1 MIVKVLRWL
10 RGWRDYRVAE
20 NIDAAAD
27 LLALSGTNFR
37 RMRRSDDTLTFSL
50 EWSQCAIIESA
61 MEANSITYEITG
73 EHGIPR
79 LLRKYKKRIGIPIG
93 VLLFVLIILASE
105 QFIWSFEIIGNENI
119 SDRDILARLDA
130 LGCGVGTYIHSID
143 FDKLHSEFLLEDDSF
158 AWVSV
163 NVRGTHAT
171 VEVRELVPHVFDI
184 DESLPH
190 NLVASEDGVVEYIEI
205 LRGQK
210 IAREEELVR
219 EGELLASGI
228 EQMKHGL
235 RLTHARGTV
244 LARVKREIL
253 IEVPLEST
261 VREATGR
268 EFSEKYFNFFGFS
281 IKIFSNTSNLPENCD
296 RIVREDQLCFFDT
309 VTVPI
314 TLSQNIYR
322 EWADVPITL
331 TEDEARGEAYRQLRE
346 KCAEIAAESE
356 LISREINAGLRDGVY
371 VIKCELTV
379 LRDIAIEVPI
389 YTTEN
394 QGGE

>member
-1 MIVKVLRWL
+1 MIAKSVRWI
-10 RGWRDYRVAE
+10 RGWRDYRVTE

-37 RMRRSDDTLTFSL
+37 RMQRSEDALTFSL
-50 EWSQCAIIESA
+50 EWAQCAMIEAA
-61 MEANSITYEITG
+61 MEANSIVYEIAA

-79 LLRKYKKRIGIPIG
+79 LYEKYKKRIGIPIG
-93 VLLFVLIILASE
+93 AILFVLIILASE
-105 QFIWSFEIIGNENI
+105 QFIWSFEVIGNEKI
-119 SDRDILARLDA
+119 SDKDILARLDA
-130 LGCGVGTYIHSID
+130 LGCGVGTYIPSTN
-143 FDKLHSEFLLEDDSF
+143 FDALHSELLLEYDDL

-163 NVRGTHAT
+163 NLRGTHAT
-171 VEVRELVPHVFDI
+171 VEVREMVPHVFDV

-190 NLVASEDGVVEYIEI
+190 NLVADEDGVVEYIEI
-205 LRGQK
+205 LRGQR

-219 EGELLASGI
+219 KGELLASGI
-228 EQMKHGL
+228 EEMKHGL

-268 EFSEKYFNFFGFS
+268 EFSEKYFNFFGIS

-296 RIVREDQLCFFDT
+296 KIEREDQLRFFDA
-309 VTVPI
+309 VTVPV
-314 TLSQNIYR
+314 TVRETVYR
-322 EWADVPITL
+322 EWADVPIAL
-331 TEDEARGEAYRQLRE
+331 TENEARAEAYRRLRE
-346 KCAEIAAESE
+346 KCAEIAAECE
-356 LISREINAGLRDGVY
+356 LISREINAGLKDGVY

-379 LRDIAIEVPI
+379 LRDIALEVPI

-394 QGGE
+394 QGGD